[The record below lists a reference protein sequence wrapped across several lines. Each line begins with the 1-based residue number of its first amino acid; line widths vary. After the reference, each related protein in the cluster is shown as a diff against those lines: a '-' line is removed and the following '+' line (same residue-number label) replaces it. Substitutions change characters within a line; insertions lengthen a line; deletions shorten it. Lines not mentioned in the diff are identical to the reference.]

1 MERFKE
7 TIDNA
12 VLNMVVGEN
21 AEFHTARL
29 ERLSTDALFFNIAR
43 CAEILC
49 KRGVISA
56 QQTARRPKDV
66 ISCTEL
72 DIVRMEQKSH
82 PGKTIFVMPNIL
94 ERVKQ

>member
-1 MERFKE
+1 MQDKE
-7 TIDNA
+7 FFTDAQN
-12 VLNMVVGEN
+12 VCEN
-21 AEFHTARL
+21 ALSILL
-29 ERLSTDALFFNIAR
+29 EYWKTDALFFNIAR

-82 PGKTIFVMPNIL
+82 PGKTIFVMSNIL

>member
-66 ISCTEL
+66 I
-72 DIVRMEQKSH
+72 V
-82 PGKTIFVMPNIL
+82 VPNWIL
-94 ERVKQ
+94 SEWSKKATPVKRYL